1 MEMNL
6 TPHLLIIDDD
16 ISIRTFLKKFL
27 VKQGFDV
34 TMAADGLEGIELAQ
48 KIQPDLIIMDVVMP
62 NIDGVET
69 GRRLRKLPDLRTTPI
84 IYLSAAY
91 YEEEMAEKKNTDNE
105 AFLMKPF
112 DVKQL
117 IRVIGEFTGQGE

>member
-1 MEMNL
+1 MNL

-91 YEEEMAEKKNTDNE
+91 YEEEMAEKKNTNNE